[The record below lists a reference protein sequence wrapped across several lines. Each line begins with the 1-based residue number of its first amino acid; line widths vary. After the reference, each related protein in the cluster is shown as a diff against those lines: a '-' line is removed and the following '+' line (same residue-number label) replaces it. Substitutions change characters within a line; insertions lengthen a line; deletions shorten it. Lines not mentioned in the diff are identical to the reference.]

1 MLGALEAIIHWQKN
15 KRKQHLHH
23 LNEKEH
29 ATLADTSTRTET
41 PKALVGTMF
50 CEAFSVNHF
59 VHGSEKEDIWSF
71 VNGDEGRFKTL
82 LDLPENCESLEDK
95 IMAVAKVL
103 KLKAGAKE
111 VEQVANA
118 LGEIRQLVHA
128 PGFQQEIKDSL
139 HDDSNIPSLTAGD
152 IAEATD
158 EQYQNGERHLHSE
171 FQDSRL
177 RHQVRQ
183 YFHTE
188 KFMDHVAVTF
198 VFVYSQVCGVLYAV
212 YLHQVHIWENEW
224 IATPIVEPPLLRI
237 LLARSQ
243 AMALII
249 VTTLMVLL
257 LTRGVCTRLRA
268 FVGWSTV
275 LSAII
280 DKHVLVH
287 RSCGYMLVLD
297 SFLHCF
303 GHLLQTKIDLFQ
315 GAALT
320 YDFWGH
326 AAITG
331 YILWAIIIAFC
342 SLSSNYVRRKAFEW
356 FFYPHLLLII
366 LWAVFLVA
374 HGGLQWFGFGLPLAC
389 ISVIPAVLV
398 YFVERYFHVSWGSD
412 ETIHIARATVTDK
425 MVMVTVDIGN
435 SNLSYET
442 GQYSMLKVPDL
453 AVHEWHPFTIASGGG
468 QKQFDLLIAVAGDW
482 TQKLHDVLEDAQQK
496 HDAMV
501 NASTNRENAVH
512 SKPAYPKICVRGGY
526 GAPAEG
532 MQGKSYVVMVGGGVG
547 ATPFLSFLSA
557 ACNAAQMHENVIFPG
572 LKSAVFFWV
581 SRDPQDFRWVNTY
594 SSIIA
599 KNPSLARRIQIK
611 LCLTKTLESI
621 ATEDVSKEAVS
632 LFWLGI
638 QRAMRNQNKNKELA
652 AMLGVPT
659 QFGRPDWDQ
668 EFRHI
673 SNKLQKSEDM
683 MMDER
688 FEISVFACGNPML
701 TESLEKACAA
711 NTDKNVKMRLYAEE
725 F

>member
-1 MLGALEAIIHWQKN
+1 LQTVWNVYEGEALKY
-15 KRKQHLHH
+15 
-23 LNEKEH
+23 
-29 ATLADTSTRTET
+29 D
-41 PKALVGTMF
+41 
-50 CEAFSVNHF
+50 
-59 VHGSEKEDIWSF
+59 
-71 VNGDEGRFKTL
+71 FKGY
-82 LDLPENCESLEDK
+82 P
-95 IMAVAKVL
+95 
-103 KLKAGAKE
+103 
-111 VEQVANA
+111 
-118 LGEIRQLVHA
+118 
-128 PGFQQEIKDSL
+128 
-139 HDDSNIPSLTAGD
+139 
-152 IAEATD
+152 
-158 EQYQNGERHLHSE
+158 
-171 FQDSRL
+171 
-177 RHQVRQ
+177 
-183 YFHTE
+183 
-188 KFMDHVAVTF
+188 AVT
-198 VFVYSQVCGVLYAV
+198 G
-212 YLHQVHIWENEW
+212 YL
-224 IATPIVEPPLLRI
+224 
-237 LLARSQ
+237 
-243 AMALII
+243 
-249 VTTLMVLL
+249 
-257 LTRGVCTRLRA
+257 
-268 FVGWSTV
+268 
-275 LSAII
+275 
-280 DKHVLVH
+280 
-287 RSCGYMLVLD
+287 
-297 SFLHCF
+297 
-303 GHLLQTKIDLFQ
+303 
-315 GAALT
+315 
-320 YDFWGH
+320 
-326 AAITG
+326 
-331 YILWAIIIAFC
+331 LWVVIIAFC
-342 SLSSNYVRRKAFEW
+342 CLSSNYVRRKAFEW

-453 AVHEWHPFTIASGGG
+453 AVHEWHPFTIASGGR
-468 QKQFDLLIAVAGDW
+468 QQQFDLLIAVAGDW